1 MSREPDLLP
10 SLRELGDRLGDAAA
24 REIARE
30 QEAAPRRRK
39 RRWPFVAGGVVAAF
53 VAAGGVTATDLFTGS
68 GEPVPEERR
77 SPSQSGVLTDSAA
90 QDPAGGL
97 PWAVR
102 VFVDARGRE
111 CLQLGRLR
119 DGALGAVVSGQFR
132 PYAGRANG
140 PCGDLGETP
149 VVAAVDQR
157 TLPARRT
164 VVYGLSRARGPVVV
178 RVGGGERRVRPG
190 ALGAF
195 VLVYEGLVDL
205 TGATV
210 TVRGEDG
217 RKTYP
222 LGRSAGG

>member
-24 REIARE
+24 REI
-30 QEAAPRRRK
+30 EAEHERAPRRRK
-39 RRWPFVAGGVVAAF
+39 RRWQPFVLGGVVVAL

-77 SPSQSGVLTDSAA
+77 SPSQPGVLTDSAA
-90 QDPAGGL
+90 ADPAGGL

-102 VFVDARGRE
+102 VFVDSRGRE

-119 DGALGAVVSGQFR
+119 DGALGMVQSGQFR
-132 PYAGRANG
+132 RYEGRPNG

-149 VVAAVDQR
+149 LVSAVDQR
-157 TLPARRT
+157 TLPAERT

-178 RVGGGERRVRPG
+178 RLGGRVRRVRPG

-195 VLVYEGLVDL
+195 VLVYEGMVDL

-210 TVRGEDG
+210 TVRTEDG
-217 RKTYP
+217 SDTYP
-222 LGRSAGG
+222 LGR

>member
-1 MSREPDLLP
+1 LSREPDLLP

-24 REIARE
+24 REIADE
-30 QEAAPRRRK
+30 QAAAPRRRR
-39 RRWPFVAGGVVAAF
+39 RRWPFVAGGVAVAL
-53 VAAGGVTATDLFTGS
+53 VAAGGVTATDIFTGS
-68 GEPVPEERR
+68 GEPVPEEK
-77 SPSQSGVLTDSAA
+77 SSESQAGVLTDSAA

-102 VFVDARGRE
+102 VFGDTRGRE

-119 DGALGAVVSGQFR
+119 DGALGAVENGQFR
-132 PYAGRANG
+132 PYEGRANG

-178 RVGGGERRVRPG
+178 RVGGRERRIRPG

-195 VLVYEGLVDL
+195 VLVYEGMVDL
-205 TGATV
+205 TGSTV
-210 TVRGEDG
+210 TVQGEKG

>member
-1 MSREPDLLP
+1 VSREPDLLP

-24 REIARE
+24 RQIAAE
-30 QEAAPRRRK
+30 HEAAPRRR
-39 RRWPFVAGGVVAAF
+39 RWQPFALGGIVVAL
-53 VAAGGVTATDLFTGS
+53 VAAGGVTATDIFTGS
-68 GEPVPEERR
+68 GEPVPEERHA
-77 SPSQSGVLTDSAA
+77 PSQPGVLTDSAA

-119 DGALGAVVSGQFR
+119 DGALGVVESGQFR
-132 PYAGRANG
+132 RYEGRPNG
-140 PCGDLGETP
+140 PCGDLGQTP
-149 VVAAVDQR
+149 LVTAVDQR

-164 VVYGLSRARGPVVV
+164 VVYGLSRARGSVVV
-178 RVGGGERRVRPG
+178 RLGGRTRRIRPG

-195 VLVYEGLVDL
+195 VLVYEGMVDL

-210 TVRGEDG
+210 TVRSGPG

-222 LGRSAGG
+222 LGRRAR